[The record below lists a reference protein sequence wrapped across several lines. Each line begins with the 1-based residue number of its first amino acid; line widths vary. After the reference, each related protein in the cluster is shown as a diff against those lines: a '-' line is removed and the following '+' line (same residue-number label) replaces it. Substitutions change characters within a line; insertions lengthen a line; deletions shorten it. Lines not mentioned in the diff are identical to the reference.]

1 MEREEY
7 CIIEKQD
14 PGYPESLIQL
24 GNDAPEQLWCM
35 GNTELL
41 KERCAAVVGSRKP
54 TRYGQWVAFGAGRI
68 LARHGIVTVSG
79 MAMGCDS
86 EAHKGALYENG
97 PTIAVLGCGIDIC
110 YPRGSQKLRK
120 QIMEKGLLITEF
132 PPGTPPTSFRFPRRN
147 RIISGL
153 SELTVV
159 AEAALASGSLITAG
173 YAAQQGREVL
183 AAPGNIA
190 NPMSIGCNK
199 LIQDGATPLVCLD
212 DIIRTLGLCVTAEP
226 SEIREQLG
234 KEERKIYG
242 IVKRNGEMTADEL
255 AEEAGVSVSQANAYV
270 TVLEIKGF
278 LESSMGKIF
287 AAK

>member
-1 MEREEY
+1 MKEEY

-14 PGYPESLIQL
+14 PQYPQSLLLLGSSAPQKLWCL
-24 GNDAPEQLWCM
+24 GNTA
-35 GNTELL
+35 LL

-79 MAMGCDS
+79 MAAGCDS

-110 YPRGSQKLRK
+110 YPKSSRLLRQ
-120 QIMEKGLLITEF
+120 QIIQNGLLISEF
-132 PPGTPPTSFRFPRRN
+132 PPGTAPAAFRFPRRN

-173 YAAQQGREVL
+173 YAAEQGREVL

-199 LIQDGATPLVCLD
+199 LIQDGVTPLVCLD
-212 DIIRTLGLCVTAEP
+212 DIIRTLGLSVSAEP
-226 SEIREQLG
+226 TEIREQLG
-234 KEERKIYG
+234 KDERRIYR
-242 IVKRNGEMTADEL
+242 IVNRNGEMTADEI
-255 AEEAGVSVSQANAYV
+255 AQAAGISVSEANAFV
-270 TVLEIKGF
+270 TVLEIKGY
-278 LESSMGKIF
+278 LESSMGRISV
-287 AAK
+287 AK